1 MLIHRCA
8 ASIKSL
14 SLPRHLPIYIS
25 AHAWSIIPFRVV
37 DQLFANTNVK
47 RSHWPLHK
55 NLGAER
61 PLAVVQPLRGMGS

>member
-1 MLIHRCA
+1 MA
-8 ASIKSL
+8 VGIKSL

-25 AHAWSIIPFRVV
+25 AHARSIIPSRVV
-37 DQLFANTNVK
+37 YQLFAITNVK